1 MRKSVLTLLL
11 LFIAMMMQAQQH
23 LITGAII
30 DKGTNDPVEAST
42 VQLLRADS
50 TYISGAISDENG
62 LFSLQAPEDGSYL
75 LKITSV
81 GYKPTVRRI
90 MMTQGKDLAMGKI
103 NINAE
108 AIMLKA
114 ATVTAMAK
122 KVVLKEDTFV
132 YNSAAYRTPE
142 GSTIEE
148 LVKRLPGAEVSDDGS
163 IKINGK
169 EVKKILVDGKEFM
182 TGDTKTA
189 LKNLPTSI
197 IDKIKAYDEKSDL
210 AKVTG
215 IDDGEEETVLD
226 FGVKRGMNK
235 GLIAN
240 MDLSMGTKQRY
251 SERGMAA
258 YFNDRNRLMMFASA
272 NNTNDMGFPGGGG
285 PGGWGFN
292 KQGLN
297 ASKMLGLNYNYE
309 NKDKLKMD
317 ASLRWNHSDG
327 DISSTVASENF
338 VSQNSSF
345 SNSRA
350 KNFSRSNSW
359 DGRFRL
365 EWTPDTMT
373 NIMFRPSFTIKSS
386 DALARSLSAQF
397 NADPYQITN
406 DPLEDAARAEL
417 GLEDVSTSKSL
428 LQQAGAL
435 VNLQSSSSISYSESE
450 NLRGML
456 QYNRRLSAMGRN
468 ITVRTDASYGK
479 TDANSLSLTNAYMY
493 LVDVA
498 NGNETD
504 HYNTYRYNVTPTRN
518 YSYSLQATYSEPLWR
533 ATFLQLSYK
542 FTYKYSKTD
551 RSTYNFSDFSDEEAN
566 QWASIT
572 PEYRGWGNYLGTLR
586 SPLDEYFDSDQSRF
600 SEYKNYIH
608 EMQLMMR
615 FIRPKYNLSFG
626 AMLQPQRSNFIY
638 DYMGQHIETT
648 RNVTNFSPTLDFRYR
663 FSKVSNLRVNYRGT
677 TSQPSMTDLL
687 DITDDSNPLNIKKG
701 NPGLKPSFT
710 HNFRLFYNDY
720 IEKHQRAL
728 MTFVNFSMTRNSI
741 SDMVTYDDKTGGRT
755 TQPENIN
762 GNWNARGAFMFNT
775 AIDSAGVWN
784 INTFTTLAY
793 TNAVGYLSLDGKTSQ
808 KNTTKQTQVGERIA
822 MGYRNSWLEVNLN
835 GTLNY
840 NHARNKLQA
849 SSNMNTWQ
857 FSYGPSITVTM
868 PWGMSLSTDLS
879 QSSRRGYSD
888 KSMNTNELVWN
899 AQLSQGFLR
908 GKPLTV
914 MIQFYDAA
922 PAEHLEPCPY
932 CHGPYRYRVQQH
944 HLLCHAP
951 RHLPTEYHRR
961 QTGTRDDEI
970 WRTPRLRRTTLQRRT
985 SPLLSLEK
993 LKPIYMMP
1001 RTIRH
1006 RWFWAYFCLIGSNI
1020 TTPFHI
1026 RQF

>member
-240 MDLSMGTKQRY
+240 MDLSIGTKQRY

-365 EWTPDTMT
+365 EWKPDTMT

-468 ITVRTDASYGK
+468 VTVRTDASYGK

-518 YSYSLQATYSEPLWR
+518 YSYSLQATYSEPLWK

-615 FIRPKYNLSFG
+615 FVRPKYNLSFG
-626 AMLQPQRSNFIY
+626 AMLQPQKSNFIY

-648 RNVTNFSPTLDFRYR
+648 RNVTNFSPALDFRYR
-663 FSKVSNLRVNYRGT
+663 FSMVSNLRVNYRGT

-710 HNFRLFYNDY
+710 HNFRLFYNNY

-728 MTFVNFSMTRNSI
+728 MTFINFSMTRNSI

-822 MGYRNSWLEVNLN
+822 MGYRNNWLEVNLN

-888 KSMNTNELVWN
+888 QSMNTNELVWN
-899 AQLSQGFLR
+899 AQLSQGFLK

-914 MIQFYDAA
+914 MIQFYDLL
-922 PAEHLEPCPY
+922 H
-932 CHGPYRYRVQQH
+932 QQST
-944 HLLCHAP
+944 LSRALTAMA
-951 RHLPTEYHRR
+951 RTDTEYNSINSYAMLHVIYRLNIIGGKQARETMRDGGRPDFGGRPFNGGRPPMGPPPGGGHRR
-961 QTGTRDDEI
+961 
-970 WRTPRLRRTTLQRRT
+970 
-985 SPLLSLEK
+985 
-993 LKPIYMMP
+993 
-1001 RTIRH
+1001 
-1006 RWFWAYFCLIGSNI
+1006 F
-1020 TTPFHI
+1020 
-1026 RQF
+1026 

>member
-240 MDLSMGTKQRY
+240 MDLSIGTKQRY

-710 HNFRLFYNDY
+710 HNFRLFYNNY

-822 MGYRNSWLEVNLN
+822 MGYRNNWLEVNLN

-888 KSMNTNELVWN
+888 QSMNTNELVWN
-899 AQLSQGFLR
+899 AQLSQGFLK

-914 MIQFYDAA
+914 MIQFYDLL
-922 PAEHLEPCPY
+922 H
-932 CHGPYRYRVQQH
+932 QQST
-944 HLLCHAP
+944 LSRALTAMA
-951 RHLPTEYHRR
+951 RTDTEYNSINSYAMLHVIYRLNIIGGKQARETMRYGGRPDFRGRPFNGGRPPMGPPPGGGHRR
-961 QTGTRDDEI
+961 
-970 WRTPRLRRTTLQRRT
+970 
-985 SPLLSLEK
+985 
-993 LKPIYMMP
+993 
-1001 RTIRH
+1001 
-1006 RWFWAYFCLIGSNI
+1006 F
-1020 TTPFHI
+1020 
-1026 RQF
+1026 

>member
-226 FGVKRGMNK
+226 FGIKRGMNK

-240 MDLSMGTKQRY
+240 MDLSIGTKQRY

-258 YFNDRNRLMMFASA
+258 YFNDRNRLMLFASA

-285 PGGWGFN
+285 PGGWGPN

-297 ASKMLGLNYNYE
+297 ASKMVGLNYNYE

-365 EWTPDTMT
+365 EWKPDTMT

-417 GLEDVSTSKSL
+417 GLEDVSLSKSL

-566 QWASIT
+566 QWASIS

-615 FIRPKYNLSFG
+615 FVRPKYNLSFG

-648 RNVTNFSPTLDFRYR
+648 RNVTNFSPALDFRYR
-663 FSKVSNLRVNYRGT
+663 FSMVSNLRINYRGT

-710 HNFRLFYNDY
+710 HNFRLFYNNY

-822 MGYRNSWLEVNLN
+822 MSYRNSWLEVNLN

-840 NHARNKLQA
+840 NYARNKLQS

-857 FSYGPSITVTM
+857 FSYGPSITATT

-879 QSSRRGYSD
+879 QSNRRGYSD

-899 AQLSQGFLR
+899 AQLSQGFLK

-914 MIQFYDAA
+914 MIQFYDLL
-922 PAEHLEPCPY
+922 H
-932 CHGPYRYRVQQH
+932 QQST
-944 HLLCHAP
+944 LSRALTAMA
-951 RHLPTEYHRR
+951 RTDTEYNSINSYAMLHVIYRLNIIGGKQARETMMYGGRPDFRGRPFNGGRPPMGPPPGGGHRR
-961 QTGTRDDEI
+961 
-970 WRTPRLRRTTLQRRT
+970 
-985 SPLLSLEK
+985 
-993 LKPIYMMP
+993 
-1001 RTIRH
+1001 
-1006 RWFWAYFCLIGSNI
+1006 F
-1020 TTPFHI
+1020 
-1026 RQF
+1026 

>member
-62 LFSLQAPEDGSYL
+62 LFSLQAPEDGNYL

-240 MDLSMGTKQRY
+240 MDLSIGTKQRY

-417 GLEDVSTSKSL
+417 GLEDVSLSKSL

-710 HNFRLFYNDY
+710 HNFRLFYNNY

-822 MGYRNSWLEVNLN
+822 MGYRNNWLEVNLN

-899 AQLSQGFLR
+899 AQLSQGFLK

-914 MIQFYDAA
+914 MIQFYDLL
-922 PAEHLEPCPY
+922 H
-932 CHGPYRYRVQQH
+932 QQST
-944 HLLCHAP
+944 LSRALTAMA
-951 RHLPTEYHRR
+951 RTDTEYNSINSYAMLHVIYRLNIIGGKQARETMMYGGRPDFRGRPFNGGHRR
-961 QTGTRDDEI
+961 
-970 WRTPRLRRTTLQRRT
+970 
-985 SPLLSLEK
+985 
-993 LKPIYMMP
+993 
-1001 RTIRH
+1001 
-1006 RWFWAYFCLIGSNI
+1006 F
-1020 TTPFHI
+1020 
-1026 RQF
+1026 